1 MDYEKMTKWKKS
13 YTFMLVINA
22 VYIMIF
28 CFLMQIFS

>member
-1 MDYEKMTKWKKS
+1 MDERKMTHWKKS
-13 YTFMLVINA
+13 YTFMLVINV